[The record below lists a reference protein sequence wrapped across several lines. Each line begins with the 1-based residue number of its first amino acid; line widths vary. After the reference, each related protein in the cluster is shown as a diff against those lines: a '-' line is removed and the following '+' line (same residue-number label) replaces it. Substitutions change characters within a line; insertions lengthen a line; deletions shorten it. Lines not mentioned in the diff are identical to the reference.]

1 MSSQPPAPPPP
12 PILPKIAGFEL
23 IRELGRGAM
32 GVVYLARDE
41 RIGRQVAI
49 KTIDIASLQE
59 PSAAKSS
66 HPAHENLER
75 ALLEEARTAGNL
87 NHPHI
92 VTIYQVGVE
101 GNLLFVVMEYL
112 GGGTLAS
119 RLSPGVPAPTDWALR
134 VLAEVASALD
144 AAHHEKFVHRDIKP
158 SNILLVPTIETAK
171 VADFGLARAFTAQ
184 RTQTMVAGTPFF
196 MSPEQV
202 EGKPLDGR
210 SDQFSLGILA
220 YQLFTGHLPFDAD
233 NMVSL
238 AFQISTMQPKAAN
251 EHNRSLPAS
260 AANVIAR
267 AMHKSKD
274 KRFDRCSDFVT
285 ALETAFREPN
295 APTAFIPK
303 ANRSPAS
310 TLLGLSSLA
319 ITFIALATV
328 TWLFFVS
335 PDPGPTPPPQQQ
347 AQPKTA
353 PAALAQQSEPP
364 PPATTTPASATPAT
378 ATTATT
384 TPATGPLFFPNPT
397 VPEATVPKAV
407 EPKPTP
413 AKPLEAKLPEPKA
426 AVLPKPTASNKTYDP
441 EATASLLAAVRDGGS
456 PGQLEALLDRG
467 ANPDGNDNG
476 NPLYNALQACRED
489 AAQVLLAR
497 KADPNRIGPFEL
509 PALVAA
515 ITADRYGKPCDK
527 RESMTKLLLDKGAN
541 PNGVPGHDSPI
552 ERAAQ
557 LGPEGAPLVR
567 LLLDRGANP
576 QPALERSIGFN
587 GRRADSLPCDTTSFD
602 LLIGRGAKPN
612 AVSPSSSRFP
622 LHTAAE
628 VGCEDVVRTLLSNG
642 ASVDQVDADGRSALY
657 FTADRGRNRWAA
669 QIAKV
674 LVAAGANPNL
684 AARPRESAS
693 SDRGVTP
700 LMLSVKKNIDFLT
713 TLLDKGGNPNLADA
727 QGRTALHHAIHWSND
742 KAVALLLS
750 RGANLGA
757 RDKNGRTPLGLAR
770 SKGLRD
776 SDPSVKLLLAANAP
790 E

>member
-1 MSSQPPAPPPP
+1 M
-12 PILPKIAGFEL
+12 PKIAGFEL

-66 HPAHENLER
+66 NPAHENLER
-75 ALLEEARTAGNL
+75 ALLDEARTAGNL

-101 GNLLFVVMEYL
+101 GNLLFVVMEFL

-119 RLSPGVPAPTDWALR
+119 RLNPGLPAPTDWSLR
-134 VLAEVASALD
+134 ILSEVASALD

-220 YQLFTGHLPFDAD
+220 YQLFTGHLPFEAD

-260 AANVIAR
+260 VASVIAR

-274 KRFDRCSDFVT
+274 KRFDTCTDFAS

-295 APTAFIPK
+295 APAAFIPK

-335 PDPGPTPPPQQQ
+335 PDPGT
-347 AQPKTA
+347 TA
-353 PAALAQQSEPP
+353 PP
-364 PPATTTPASATPAT
+364 PPKQGSAQSTPAPQPQPPALTSTTPASTS
-378 ATTATT
+378 
-384 TPATGPLFFPNPT
+384 PATGPLFFPNPA
-397 VPEATVPKAV
+397 VPETAEPKKTDV
-407 EPKPTP
+407 PKPTEP
-413 AKPLEAKLPEPKA
+413 KTTEQKPTQPKTLEAKVSEPKA
-426 AVLPKPTASNKTYDP
+426 AALPKSTTPTKTYDP

-476 NPLYNALQACRED
+476 NPLYNALQSCRED

-515 ITADRYGKPCDK
+515 IQSERYGKPCAQ

-541 PNGVPGHDSPI
+541 PNGVPGFDSPI

-587 GRRADSLPCDTTSFD
+587 GRRADSQPCDTTSFD

-612 AVSPSSSRFP
+612 AVSPSSGRFP
-622 LHTAAE
+622 LHTASE

-669 QIAKV
+669 QIAKL

-684 AARPRESAS
+684 AARPRESSS

-700 LMLSVKKNIDFLT
+700 LMLAVKKNIDFLT
-713 TLLDKGGNPNLADA
+713 ALLDKGGNPNLADS
-727 QGRTALHHAIHWSND
+727 QGRTALHHAVHWSND
-742 KAVALLLS
+742 KAVALLIA